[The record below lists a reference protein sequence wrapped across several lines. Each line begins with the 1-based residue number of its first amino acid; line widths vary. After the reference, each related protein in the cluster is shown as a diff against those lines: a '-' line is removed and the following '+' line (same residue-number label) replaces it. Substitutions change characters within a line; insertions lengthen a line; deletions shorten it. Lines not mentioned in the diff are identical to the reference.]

1 MEGCIIREIDVII
14 GLTGG
19 IASGK
24 STAAKLLAD
33 LGAFVLDA
41 DKLGHAVYEP
51 QRQAFRE
58 VVAAFGP
65 DIVGADGKVDRK
77 VLGGKVFG
85 KPDELRRLTAIV
97 WPEIRRMANEQ
108 TTAALAE
115 DPQRV
120 VVLEAAVLLEA
131 GWQKGLDEVW
141 VVIVE
146 PDIAVQRAMAR
157 DGMDEDAIRKRLA
170 AQTTNAERIAAA
182 DVVIHNEG
190 DLEMLKARVLEA
202 WTALQ
207 QRRAA

>member
-1 MEGCIIREIDVII
+1 MTP
-14 GLTGG
+14 LAG
-19 IASGK
+19 IWRSESVYTVRFLNTKESAIVAK
-24 STAAKLLAD
+24 AAANYTD
-33 LGAFVLDA
+33 GDSF
-41 DKLGHAVYEP
+41 
-51 QRQAFRE
+51 
-58 VVAAFGP
+58 

-190 DLEMLKARVLEA
+190 DLEMLSAR
-202 WTALQ
+202 
-207 QRRAA
+207 R

>member
-1 MEGCIIREIDVII
+1 MII

-24 STAAKLLAD
+24 STAAKLLSD

-51 QRQAFRE
+51 HRQAFRQ
-58 VVAAFGP
+58 VVDVFGP

-85 KPDELRRLTAIV
+85 KPDELKKLTAIV
-97 WPEIRRMANEQ
+97 WPEIGRMAREQ
-108 TTAALAE
+108 MTAALAE
-115 DPQRV
+115 NPKRIV
-120 VVLEAAVLLEA
+120 ILEAAVLLEA

-141 VVIVE
+141 VVIVDPE
-146 PDIAVQRAMAR
+146 VAVRRAMAR
-157 DGMDEDAIRKRLA
+157 DGVDEESIRKRLA
-170 AQTTNAERIAAA
+170 AQTTNEQRIAAA

-190 DLEMLKARVLEA
+190 DLELLQTRVTEA
-202 WTALQ
+202 WQALQ
-207 QRRAA
+207 LRCAA